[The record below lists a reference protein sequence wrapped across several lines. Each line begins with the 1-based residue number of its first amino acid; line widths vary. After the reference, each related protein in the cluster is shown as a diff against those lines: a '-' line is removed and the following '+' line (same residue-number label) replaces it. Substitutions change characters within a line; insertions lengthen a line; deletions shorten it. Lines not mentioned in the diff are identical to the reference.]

1 MNFTN
6 KIALVTG
13 GSRGIGFE
21 ISKILLENGAIVL
34 AVSRNSE
41 HLASAKQLLPD
52 LDTMQCD
59 VSSYSDAERVASKI
73 RGMWDKLDILINNAG
88 VYPDPGLG
96 ILGTP
101 DYLLEETFQI
111 NVFGTY
117 IYSKKLLPLLLES
130 NEPRI
135 LNLGSSSGI
144 MAKGLHGIYGVSKA
158 AIHALT
164 IGMANE
170 LGPKIPV
177 NVLSPGWVKTDMAP
191 NAPGNPRESAES
203 AMWILSQPSSVTG
216 KLFHGTTEVDYS
228 SELPWQAKP
237 N

>member
-21 ISKILLENGAIVL
+21 ISKILLENGATVL
-34 AVSRNSE
+34 AVSRNYG
-41 HLASAKQLLPD
+41 HLTSAKQILPD
-52 LDTMQCD
+52 LAIMQCD

-73 RGMWDKLDILINNAG
+73 QGVWGKLDILVNNAG

-96 ILGTP
+96 VLGTP

-111 NVFGTY
+111 NVFGPY

-130 NEPRI
+130 TEPRI
-135 LNLGSSSGI
+135 LNLGSSGGI
-144 MAKGLHGIYGVSKA
+144 MSKGLHGIYGVSKA

-191 NAPGNPRESAES
+191 DAPGNPRTSAES
-203 AMWILSQPSSVTG
+203 AIWILSQPNSVTG
-216 KLFHGTTEVDYS
+216 KLFHGITVVGYS
-228 SELPWQAKP
+228 TELPW
-237 N
+237 